1 MSRKGKPDWKL
12 LAMALAL
19 WVLLNPARATA
30 GEYERPGNRNVAE
43 FFGPELISGRHYRL
57 RETVFCDGTL
67 NQYTVDSNFGT
78 FEVTGDGALRKLI
91 REIHAISILRQ
102 VSGSE
107 SYADS
112 LGKAAE
118 KPLRFG
124 EHLIQDPL
132 DTVNEVSRGVYRT
145 VENAYTSATT
155 KRSPHQDSQAEELL
169 ALSAYKR
176 QNAYRLGVDVY
187 SSNPVLQKELNRVGW
202 SAVAGSLSFSAAMMP
217 LGTVGTVVSTSRT
230 GQQVM
235 EALREEPP
243 SALRRIN
250 EQRLV
255 DMGVST
261 LTAKHFLDHP
271 IFSPRHQTIITASLG
286 ALQRVRGKDG
296 FIRFILSAENE
307 ASANSFMVLAEIL
320 RGYQKKISPLR
331 QITLRSDLVIASAEN
346 GYLFI
351 PFPADYGLWTE
362 RMDHTLSPLVK
373 GYRTSDPKAKL
384 ELWVTGTLSL
394 FAREELKR
402 LGVLVIENVDQKM
415 EFMD

>member
-1 MSRKGKPDWKL
+1 
-12 LAMALAL
+12 
-19 WVLLNPARATA
+19 
-30 GEYERPGNRNVAE
+30 
-43 FFGPELISGRHYRL
+43 
-57 RETVFCDGTL
+57 
-67 NQYTVDSNFGT
+67 
-78 FEVTGDGALRKLI
+78 
-91 REIHAISILRQ
+91 
-102 VSGSE
+102 
-107 SYADS
+107 
-112 LGKAAE
+112 
-118 KPLRFG
+118 
-124 EHLIQDPL
+124 
-132 DTVNEVSRGVYRT
+132 
-145 VENAYTSATT
+145 
-155 KRSPHQDSQAEELL
+155 
-169 ALSAYKR
+169 
-176 QNAYRLGVDVY
+176 
-187 SSNPVLQKELNRVGW
+187 
-202 SAVAGSLSFSAAMMP
+202 MMP

-331 QITLRSDLVIASAEN
+331 QITLRSDLVLASAEN

-362 RMDHTLSPLVK
+362 RMNHTLSPLVK
-373 GYRTSDPKAKL
+373 GYRSSDPKAKF